1 MTLGAQPRHRQR
13 MGPGQHPACGQRG
26 DLVDRIHRTA
36 VIGSLEHTGEGTLI
50 TARVRPGLAD
60 ELAEFRRG

>member
-26 DLVDRIHRTA
+26 DLVDRIHKTG
-36 VIGSLEHTGEGTLI
+36 VIDTLEHTGDGTLV
-50 TARVRPGLAD
+50 TARVQPDLAGD
-60 ELAEFRRG
+60 LAEFVRG